1 VSEQLIDALKMQVR
15 TTTDVQQA
23 KDAIDLLQVY
33 GYKAL
38 PALRDIMQDT
48 SIEEVRAY
56 CLEAIKKF
64 GWFPE

>member
-1 VSEQLIDALKMQVR
+1 VSEQLIETLKMQVK

-38 PALRDIMQDT
+38 PALRDIMQDS

-56 CLEAIKKF
+56 CLQAIKKF